1 MPFPF
6 SPTDA
11 FEAGALLGTGKA
23 QEIGTGFGFAADVP
37 PTPSGLGSRQ
47 SRVLNNRVGISRRK
61 LMRWMVPEQPIVQ
74 MYMNPQQ
81 VVSQYRKQISETRT
95 KGGYVLQY
103 WGEEITG
110 LNINGTTGSSGIEG
124 INVLYDIYRNEQLMF
139 DPYALFLQAEQE
151 KAEDED
157 FTDFL
162 GLGFINDANSILNP
176 SSQSSKP
183 STRNK
188 PTLASIAFTVEL
200 YWSGEVYRGYFKDF
214 TVTES
219 AQNIGLFDYVM
230 SFRVT
235 QKRGFR
241 TNFFPWH
248 RSATDGPSDSR
259 MDGTPHSFRTTAIN
273 QATASRNAIDQP
285 SLGRSF
291 VDARGQSGRR
301 TKRIGQSGLDPFE
314 V

>member
-11 FEAGALLGTGKA
+11 FETGALLGTGKT
-23 QEIGTGFGFAADVP
+23 QEVRTGFGADVP

-47 SRVLNNRVGISRRK
+47 SRIRNDRIGISRRK

-81 VVSQYRKQISETRT
+81 ITYQYRKQVSETRT

-110 LNINGTTGSSGIEG
+110 LNVNGTTGSSGIEG

-139 DPYALFLQAEQE
+139 DPFALFLQAEQE
-151 KAEDED
+151 KVEDQD
-157 FTDFL
+157 SDFL
-162 GLGFINDANSILNP
+162 GLGFLDEVGSLFGSPSGSPASNP
-176 SSQSSKP
+176 G
-183 STRNK
+183 TRNK
-188 PTLASIAFTVEL
+188 PTLASMAFTVEL

-219 AQNIGLFDYVM
+219 AQNIGMFDYTM

-259 MDGTPHSFRTTAIN
+259 LGGTPHSFRPTAVD
-273 QATASRNAIDQP
+273 QATPGRNAVDQP
-285 SLGRSF
+285 DLGTAY
-291 VDARGQSGRR
+291 VDGFGQSGRR
-301 TKRIGQSGLDPFE
+301 SRRTGAPVLDPYE